1 MAQAFSSYTQE
12 LYPYT
17 VSLVANV
24 KFSAYLEGI
33 ASPVKSQIK
42 HITCAVAPMDTQ
54 HKPKPGLSYLKQLF

>member
-33 ASPVKSQIK
+33 ASPVKLQIR
-42 HITCAVAPMDTQ
+42 HSYHLCSGPNGYAAP
-54 HKPKPGLSYLKQLF
+54 GNNSYHTSA